1 LFRSGIDVTRAAGDN
16 RRMIRFQNLA
26 LRRGA
31 KLLVSDATLQIAAGE
46 HVGLV
51 GDNGS
56 GKSSLVSLLL
66 GELLPDAG
74 DVFIPAHWRIAH
86 VAQHAPH
93 SARAATEFVIDGD
106 RELRQLE
113 ADLEKAEHAHDGH
126 AAGEL
131 HARLADHDAYTAR
144 SRAESLLL
152 GLGFKPGQLD
162 NPVSSFSGGW
172 KMRLAL
178 AQTLMSP
185 SDLMLLDEPTN
196 HLDLDAIVWLEDWL
210 ARYPGTLVIIS
221 HDRDFLDSAINVTLH
236 LDEGRLKRYGGNYST
251 FEKERAIQLAVQQS
265 AFVKQQA
272 RIAHL
277 ESFIARFKAKASK
290 ARQAQSRVKAL
301 ERMTLVAPA
310 HASSP
315 VQFEFA
321 DAGQSPNPMIHM
333 DHVACGY
340 PATGDDGHPGTGTP
354 TVILRSVSLTLIPG
368 QRIGVLGANGQGKT
382 TLVRTLAGELAPLGG
397 DLTLG
402 RNLAIGY
409 FAQHEIERLRP
420 DDTPLGHLTRLARE
434 INSRAKEGELRAFL
448 GRFDFGGDMAVSK
461 IAPFSGGEKARLAL
475 AMIVFRR
482 PNLLLLDEP
491 TNHLDLEMRESLT
504 MALAQFDG
512 TLILVSHDR
521 HLLRSTA
528 DEFILVADGQVEP
541 FNGDLDD
548 YRQWLEQRT
557 RAAARNPGSSSG
569 SARGAGRDKPAARDA
584 IAAASVAPAQA
595 AAVVPTPAR
604 AGAAPKAGPGRTSG
618 EQRHRG
624 PGGAAQR
631 KPIEREIAKLEQEIE
646 RLTAEKG
653 RVEALLGDAGLYLP
667 ARQAEL
673 STALQRSA
681 EITER
686 LEAAEADWMARQDA
700 LGQLQQTPS

>member
-1 LFRSGIDVTRAAGDN
+1 
-16 RRMIRFQNLA
+16 MIRFQNLA

-31 KLLVSDATLQIAAGE
+31 KLLVSDATVQIAPGE

-93 SARAATEFVIDGD
+93 SERGATEFVIDGD

-113 ADLEKAEHAHDGH
+113 ADLEKAEAAHDGH

-131 HARLADHDAYTAR
+131 HAKLADHDAYTAR

-152 GLGFKPGQLD
+152 GLGFKPAQLD

-196 HLDLDAIVWLEDWL
+196 HLDRDAIVWLEEWL

-236 LDEGRLKRYGGNYST
+236 LDGGTLKRYGGNYST

-265 AFVKQQA
+265 AFIKQQA
-272 RIAHL
+272 HIAHL

-315 VQFEFA
+315 VQFEFY

-340 PATGDDGHPGTGTP
+340 PAGGSDASLRPGPGTGRP
-354 TVILRSVSLTLIPG
+354 TVILGSVSLTLIPG

-397 DLTLG
+397 ELTLG

-420 DDTPLGHLTRLARE
+420 DDTPIGHITRLARE
-434 INSRAKEGELRAFL
+434 INSRAKEGELRTFL

-528 DEFILVADGQVEP
+528 DEFILVADGKVEP

-557 RAAARNPGSSSG
+557 RAAARQAAKAQPQ
-569 SARGAGRDKPAARDA
+569 AQGASVPAAPPE
-584 IAAASVAPAQA
+584 AAE
-595 AAVVPTPAR
+595 
-604 AGAAPKAGPGRTSG
+604 AAPKAAAAKATAAKTHDGRST
-618 EQRHRG
+618 
-624 PGGAAQR
+624 GGQR

-646 RLTAEKG
+646 RLTTEKA
-653 RVEALLGDAGLYLP
+653 RLDALLGDPDLYLP
-667 ARQAEL
+667 PRQAEL
-673 STALQRSA
+673 AAALARSGD
-681 EITER
+681 IGKR
-686 LEAAEADWMARQDA
+686 LDLAEADWMARQETLA
-700 LGQLQQTPS
+700 RMAAR

>member
-1 LFRSGIDVTRAAGDN
+1 
-16 RRMIRFQNLA
+16 MIRFQNLA

-31 KLLVSDATLQIAAGE
+31 KLLVSDATVQIAPGE

-74 DVFIPAHWRIAH
+74 DVFIPAHWRVAH

-93 SARAATEFVIDGD
+93 SERGATEFVIDGD

-113 ADLEKAEHAHDGH
+113 ADLEKAEAAHDGH

-131 HARLADHDAYTAR
+131 HAKLADHDAYTAR

-152 GLGFKPGQLD
+152 GLGFKPAQLD

-196 HLDLDAIVWLEDWL
+196 HLDLDAIVWLEEWL

-236 LDEGRLKRYGGNYST
+236 LDGGTLKRYGGNYST

-272 RIAHL
+272 HIAHL

-315 VQFEFA
+315 VQFEFY

-340 PATGDDGHPGTGTP
+340 PAGGSDASPRPGTGTGKP
-354 TVILRSVSLTLIPG
+354 TVILGSVNLTLIPG

-420 DDTPLGHLTRLARE
+420 DDTPIGHITRLARE

-448 GRFDFGGDMAVSK
+448 GRFDFSGDMAVSK

-528 DEFILVADGQVEP
+528 DEFILVADGKVEP

-557 RAAARNPGSSSG
+557 RAAARQ
-569 SARGAGRDKPAARDA
+569 AAKA
-584 IAAASVAPAQA
+584 QPQAQTVKAADAPAQPA
-595 AAVVPTPAR
+595 AAKVTASKAEAARPQDGKPA
-604 AGAAPKAGPGRTSG
+604 GG
-618 EQRHRG
+618 QRQKQD
-624 PGGAAQR
+624 GGGQR

-653 RVEALLGDAGLYLP
+653 RLETLLGDPDLYLP
-667 ARQAEL
+667 PRQAEL
-673 STALQRSA
+673 AAALARSGDIA
-681 EITER
+681 TR
-686 LEAAEADWMARQDA
+686 LEAAEADWMARQEMLA
-700 LGQLQQTPS
+700 GLAQL

>member
-1 LFRSGIDVTRAAGDN
+1 
-16 RRMIRFQNLA
+16 M
-26 LRRGA
+26 
-31 KLLVSDATLQIAAGE
+31 
-46 HVGLV
+46 
-51 GDNGS
+51 
-56 GKSSLVSLLL
+56 
-66 GELLPDAG
+66 
-74 DVFIPAHWRIAH
+74 
-86 VAQHAPH
+86 
-93 SARAATEFVIDGD
+93 
-106 RELRQLE
+106 
-113 ADLEKAEHAHDGH
+113 
-126 AAGEL
+126 
-131 HARLADHDAYTAR
+131 
-144 SRAESLLL
+144 
-152 GLGFKPGQLD
+152 
-162 NPVSSFSGGW
+162 
-172 KMRLAL
+172 
-178 AQTLMSP
+178 
-185 SDLMLLDEPTN
+185 
-196 HLDLDAIVWLEDWL
+196 
-210 ARYPGTLVIIS
+210 
-221 HDRDFLDSAINVTLH
+221 
-236 LDEGRLKRYGGNYST
+236 
-251 FEKERAIQLAVQQS
+251 QQS

-272 RIAHL
+272 HIAHL

-340 PATGDDGHPGTGTP
+340 PAGGSDASPRPGTGKP
-354 TVILRSVSLTLIPG
+354 TVILGSVSLTLIPG

-420 DDTPLGHLTRLARE
+420 DDTPIGHITRLARE

-448 GRFDFGGDMAVSK
+448 GRFDFSGDMAVSK

-528 DEFILVADGQVEP
+528 DEFILVADGKVEP

-557 RAAARNPGSSSG
+557 RAAARQ
-569 SARGAGRDKPAARDA
+569 AAKA
-584 IAAASVAPAQA
+584 QPQAQTVKAADAPAQPA
-595 AAVVPTPAR
+595 AAKVTASKAEAAKAHDGKPA
-604 AGAAPKAGPGRTSG
+604 GG
-618 EQRHRG
+618 QRQKQD
-624 PGGAAQR
+624 GGGQR

-653 RVEALLGDAGLYLP
+653 RLETLLGDPDLYLP
-667 ARQAEL
+667 PRQAEL
-673 STALQRSA
+673 AAALARSGDIA
-681 EITER
+681 TR
-686 LEAAEADWMARQDA
+686 LEAAEADWMARQEMLA
-700 LGQLQQTPS
+700 GLAQL

>member
-1 LFRSGIDVTRAAGDN
+1 
-16 RRMIRFQNLA
+16 MIRFQNLV

-31 KLLVSDATLQIAAGE
+31 KLLISDATVQIAPGE

-56 GKSSLVSLLL
+56 GKSSLVALLL

-74 DVFIPAHWRIAH
+74 DVSIPAHWRVAH

-93 SARAATEFVIDGD
+93 SERSATEFVIDGD
-106 RELRQLE
+106 RELRRLE
-113 ADLEKAEHAHDGH
+113 AELEQAEADHDGH

-131 HARLADHDAYTAR
+131 HAKLADHDAYTAR

-152 GLGFKPGQLD
+152 GLGFKPGQLE

-178 AQTLMSP
+178 AQTLMAP

-196 HLDLDAIVWLEDWL
+196 HLDLDAIVWLEEWL

-221 HDRDFLDSAINVTLH
+221 HDRDFLDSAVGVTLH
-236 LDEGRLKRYGGNYST
+236 LDEGTLKRYGGNYST

-265 AFVKQQA
+265 AYVKQQA

-277 ESFIARFKAKASK
+277 ESFISRFKAKASK

-333 DHVACGY
+333 DRVACGY
-340 PATGDDGHPGTGTP
+340 PAAPDGSGHP
-354 TVILRSVSLTLIPG
+354 TVILGAVSLTLIPG

-397 DLTLG
+397 ELTLG

-420 DDTPLGHLTRLARE
+420 DDTPLGHLTRLARDLG
-434 INSRAKEGELRAFL
+434 SRAKEGELRAFL

-528 DEFILVADGQVEP
+528 DEFILVADGRVEP

-557 RAAARNPGSSSG
+557 RAAARQAAGKPQ
-569 SARGAGRDKPAARDA
+569 AATQAQPPPAAPAGAGAVPATTAAAATAAAPTREAAKAPAAVP
-584 IAAASVAPAQA
+584 ASN
-595 AAVVPTPAR
+595 AR
-604 AGAAPKAGPGRTSG
+604 PKAAGN
-618 EQRHRG
+618 QRR
-624 PGGAAQR
+624 
-631 KPIEREIAKLEQEIE
+631 PIEREIARLEQEIE
-646 RLTAEKG
+646 RLTAEKAKLD
-653 RVEALLGDAGLYLP
+653 VLLGDPDLYLP
-667 ARQAEL
+667 PRKAEL
-673 STALQRSA
+673 AAALARSA
-681 EITER
+681 QLAGR
-686 LEAAEADWMARQDA
+686 LEAAESEWMGRQEA
-700 LGQLQQTPS
+700 LALLPPA

>member
-1 LFRSGIDVTRAAGDN
+1 
-16 RRMIRFQNLA
+16 MIRFQNLA

-31 KLLVSDATLQIAAGE
+31 KLLVSDATVQIAPGE

-74 DVFIPAHWRIAH
+74 DVFIPAHWRVAH

-93 SARAATEFVIDGD
+93 SERGATEFVIDGD

-113 ADLEKAEHAHDGH
+113 ADLEKAEAAHDGH

-131 HARLADHDAYTAR
+131 HAKLADHDAYTAR

-152 GLGFKPGQLD
+152 GLGFKPAQLD

-196 HLDLDAIVWLEDWL
+196 HLDLDAIVWLEEWL

-221 HDRDFLDSAINVTLH
+221 HDRDFLDSAIGVTLH
-236 LDEGRLKRYGGNYST
+236 LDEGKLKRYGGNYST

-272 RIAHL
+272 HIAHL

-315 VQFEFA
+315 VQFEFY

-340 PATGDDGHPGTGTP
+340 PAGGSDASPRPGTGTGTGTGKP
-354 TVILRSVSLTLIPG
+354 TVILGSVNLTLIPG

-420 DDTPLGHLTRLARE
+420 DDTPIGHITRLARE

-448 GRFDFGGDMAVSK
+448 GRFDFSGDMAVSK

-528 DEFILVADGQVEP
+528 DEFILVADGKVEP

-557 RAAARNPGSSSG
+557 RAAARQ
-569 SARGAGRDKPAARDA
+569 AAKA
-584 IAAASVAPAQA
+584 QPQAQTVKAADAPAQPA
-595 AAVVPTPAR
+595 AAKVTASKAETAKAHDGKPA
-604 AGAAPKAGPGRTSG
+604 GG
-618 EQRHRG
+618 QRQKQD
-624 PGGAAQR
+624 GGGQR

-646 RLTAEKG
+646 RLTTEKG
-653 RVEALLGDAGLYLP
+653 RLETLLGDPDLYLP
-667 ARQAEL
+667 PRQAEL
-673 STALQRSA
+673 AAALARSGD
-681 EITER
+681 IGTR
-686 LEAAEADWMARQDA
+686 LEAAEADWMARQEMLA
-700 LGQLQQTPS
+700 GLAQL

>member
-1 LFRSGIDVTRAAGDN
+1 
-16 RRMIRFQNLA
+16 MIRFQNLA

-31 KLLVSDATLQIAAGE
+31 KLLVSDATVQIAPGE

-74 DVFIPAHWRIAH
+74 DVFIPAHWRVAH

-93 SARAATEFVIDGD
+93 SERGATEFVIDGD

-113 ADLEKAEHAHDGH
+113 ADLEKAEAAHDGH

-131 HARLADHDAYTAR
+131 HAKLADHDAYTAR

-152 GLGFKPGQLD
+152 GLGFKPAQLD

-196 HLDLDAIVWLEDWL
+196 HLDLDAIVWLEEWL

-221 HDRDFLDSAINVTLH
+221 HDRDFLDSAIGVTLH
-236 LDEGRLKRYGGNYST
+236 LDEGKLKRYGGNYST

-272 RIAHL
+272 HIAHL

-340 PATGDDGHPGTGTP
+340 PAGGSDASPRPGTGKP
-354 TVILRSVSLTLIPG
+354 TVILGNVSLTLIPG

-420 DDTPLGHLTRLARE
+420 DDTPIGHITRLARE

-448 GRFDFGGDMAVSK
+448 GRFDFSGDMAVSK

-528 DEFILVADGQVEP
+528 DEFILVADGKVEP

-557 RAAARNPGSSSG
+557 RAAARQ
-569 SARGAGRDKPAARDA
+569 AAKA
-584 IAAASVAPAQA
+584 QPQAQTVKAADAPAQPA
-595 AAVVPTPAR
+595 AAKVTTSKAEAAKAHDGKPA
-604 AGAAPKAGPGRTSG
+604 GG
-618 EQRHRG
+618 QRQKQD
-624 PGGAAQR
+624 GGGQR

-653 RVEALLGDAGLYLP
+653 RLETLLGDPDLYLP
-667 ARQAEL
+667 PRQAEL
-673 STALQRSA
+673 AAALARSGDIA
-681 EITER
+681 TR
-686 LEAAEADWMARQDA
+686 LEAAEADWMARQEMLA
-700 LGQLQQTPS
+700 GLAQL

>member
-1 LFRSGIDVTRAAGDN
+1 
-16 RRMIRFQNLA
+16 MIRFQNLA

-31 KLLVSDATLQIAAGE
+31 KLLVSDATVQIAPGE

-56 GKSSLVSLLL
+56 GKSSLVALLL

-74 DVFIPAHWRIAH
+74 DVFIPAQWRIAH

-93 SARAATEFVIDGD
+93 SERAATEFVIDGD

-113 ADLEKAEHAHDGH
+113 TDLEAAEAAHDGH
-126 AAGEL
+126 AAGAL

-210 ARYPGTLVIIS
+210 ARYAGTLVIIS

-236 LDEGRLKRYGGNYST
+236 LDGGTLKRYGGNYST

-272 RIAHL
+272 HIAHL

-340 PATGDDGHPGTGTP
+340 PAGGSDGRPGTGKP
-354 TVILRSVSLTLIPG
+354 TIILGSVSLTLIPG

-420 DDTPLGHLTRLARE
+420 DDTPIGHLTRLARE

-528 DEFILVADGQVEP
+528 DEFILVADGKVEP

-557 RAAARNPGSSSG
+557 RAAAR
-569 SARGAGRDKPAARDA
+569 GAGASGGGGGAGNGSNAGGGSKPRGGNKAAAREAAEAPKPVVATPAAPT
-584 IAAASVAPAQA
+584 AASAARPGKSPAG
-595 AAVVPTPAR
+595 T
-604 AGAAPKAGPGRTSG
+604 
-618 EQRHRG
+618 
-624 PGGAAQR
+624 AQR

-646 RLTAEKG
+646 RLTAEKA
-653 RVEALLGDAGLYLP
+653 RLEAQLGDASIYLP
-667 ARQAEL
+667 PRQAEL
-673 STALQRSA
+673 AAALQRSA
-681 EITER
+681 EVGQR
-686 LEAAEADWMARQDA
+686 LEAAETDWMSRQEA
-700 LGQLQQTPS
+700 LAQLGPA

>member
-1 LFRSGIDVTRAAGDN
+1 
-16 RRMIRFQNLA
+16 MIRFQNLA

-31 KLLVSDATLQIAAGE
+31 KLLVSDATVQIAPGE

-93 SARAATEFVIDGD
+93 SERGATEFVIDGD
-106 RELRQLE
+106 HLLRLLE
-113 ADLEKAEHAHDGH
+113 ADLEKAEAAHDGH
-126 AAGEL
+126 TAGEL
-131 HARLADHDAYTAR
+131 HAKLADHDAYTAR

-152 GLGFKPGQLD
+152 GLGFKPAQLD

-196 HLDLDAIVWLEDWL
+196 HLDLDAIVWLEEWL
-210 ARYPGTLVIIS
+210 GRYPGTLVIIS
-221 HDRDFLDSAINVTLH
+221 HDRDFLDSAIGVTLH
-236 LDEGRLKRYGGNYST
+236 LDEGKLKRYGGNYST
-251 FEKERAIQLAVQQS
+251 FEKERAIQLSVQQS
-265 AFVKQQA
+265 AFIKQQA
-272 RIAHL
+272 HIAHL

-315 VQFEFA
+315 VQFEFY
-321 DAGQSPNPMIHM
+321 DSGQSPNPMIHL

-340 PATGDDGHPGTGTP
+340 PAGGTDVSLRPGQGTGKP
-354 TVILRSVSLTLIPG
+354 TIILGSVNLTLIPG

-420 DDTPLGHLTRLARE
+420 DDTPIGHISRLARE

-448 GRFDFGGDMAVSK
+448 GRFDFSGDMAVSK

-528 DEFILVADGQVEP
+528 DEFILVADGKVEP

-557 RAAARNPGSSSG
+557 RAAARQAAKAQSK
-569 SARGAGRDKPAARDA
+569 APAA
-584 IAAASVAPAQA
+584 PAEA
-595 AAVVPTPAR
+595 
-604 AGAAPKAGPGRTSG
+604 AAPKAAAAAAKADTAKPHDGRST
-618 EQRHRG
+618 
-624 PGGAAQR
+624 GGQR

-646 RLTAEKG
+646 RLTTEKA
-653 RVEALLGDAGLYLP
+653 RLEALLGDPDLYLP
-667 ARQAEL
+667 PRQAEL
-673 STALQRSA
+673 AAALARSGDVGK
-681 EITER
+681 R
-686 LEAAEADWMARQDA
+686 LEMAETDWMARQETLA
-700 LGQLQQTPS
+700 RVAPL